1 MKPKKNNTHRFNH
14 AKKITPTRLGE
25 VITDGLPSLV
35 IWNFLFILSC
45 IPVITIGPAMAAMSF
60 CTNAL
65 VIDDRPYKK
74 TAKLYVRAFLISF
87 AKTFPIGL
95 FFLFFSAILGTG
107 FFTYLSMSHENII
120 YLFMSSFSLLTLI
133 LFWGISA
140 HLYPLVY
147 DFEQTDWETLTPVL
161 TQKTLRVLISE
172 AGMFALTR
180 MIPTA
185 IGLIFSILCL
195 GLLLLFIPV
204 TIPLLFTLGFSIVGV
219 AMAFSHTKAE
229 Y

>member
-1 MKPKKNNTHRFNH
+1 
-14 AKKITPTRLGE
+14 
-25 VITDGLPSLV
+25 
-35 IWNFLFILSC
+35 
-45 IPVITIGPAMAAMSF
+45 
-60 CTNAL
+60 
-65 VIDDRPYKK
+65 
-74 TAKLYVRAFLISF
+74 
-87 AKTFPIGL
+87 
-95 FFLFFSAILGTG
+95 
-107 FFTYLSMSHENII
+107 
-120 YLFMSSFSLLTLI
+120 MSSFSLLTLI